1 MYKFN
6 VTNNWIEPIEILHNS
21 KLLTFSMK
29 LSEIVIIQSRKGDTY
44 DKFNY
49 GIELFSSNGHIFV
62 IGYNDTEFEMFEKDL
77 VELKH
82 LLSIQL

>member
-1 MYKFN
+1 MYKYK
-6 VTNNWIEPIEILHNS
+6 VTNNWIEPIEILHDS

-29 LSEIVIIQSRKGDTY
+29 VSEIVIIQSRKGDKY

-49 GIELFSSNGHIFV
+49 GIELFSSNGQILK
-62 IGYNDTEFEMFEKDL
+62 IGYNDSEFEMFEKDL

-82 LLSIQL
+82 LISI